1 MKQNNCFIY
10 TSRLC
15 NHKRK
20 TLEDSCIVKKSN
32 DIFITYCQNDSLDK
46 FEADINL
53 LAGSSSF
60 FYFFKKRFSSG
71 FISIISVVAILTAF
85 LSVSIYEDFL
95 KKIVFE
101 MPFDWVLNDYIALG
115 FVLVFF
121 FGLLMMPSILDG
133 EGSEF
138 KNILYSWFN
147 KDARKLKN

>member
-46 FEADINL
+46 FAADVNL

-60 FYFFKKRFSSG
+60 FYF
-71 FISIISVVAILTAF
+71 
-85 LSVSIYEDFL
+85 L
-95 KKIVFE
+95 KKLI
-101 MPFDWVLNDYIALG
+101 
-115 FVLVFF
+115 
-121 FGLLMMPSILDG
+121 
-133 EGSEF
+133 SEC
-138 KNILYSWFN
+138 LR
-147 KDARKLKN
+147 ATQ

>member
-1 MKQNNCFIY
+1 MNQNNCFIHV
-10 TSRLC
+10 SKLC
-15 NHKRK
+15 NSKRK
-20 TLEDSCIVKKSN
+20 IVDESCIVKRN
-32 DIFITYCQNDSLDK
+32 DELHITYCENDSLDK
-46 FEADINL
+46 FEADVNL

-60 FYFFKKRFSSG
+60 FYFLKKRFSSG

-121 FGLLMMPSILDG
+121 FSLAFVS
-133 EGSEF
+133 
-138 KNILYSWFN
+138 
-147 KDARKLKN
+147 